1 MGHTEGRAS
10 DVQASR
16 RAVTQQITEELAAAD
31 VSPARARSI
40 IRKALSMWDS
50 DDEIRL
56 TELLTSELVTNAVR
70 HAATEI
76 MLRVEVDTRTV
87 RVEVSDTGAEMPV
100 VADAPDIGG
109 YGLRIVDQLA
119 ARWGVDPIPNDGKTV
134 WFEVDF
140 TGPSGGTRAAT
151 R

>member
-1 MGHTEGRAS
+1 M
-10 DVQASR
+10 
-16 RAVTQQITEELAAAD
+16 TQQVSQELAAVD

-40 IRKALSMWDS
+40 VRRMLAVWDA
-50 DDEIRL
+50 DDEVRL

-76 MLRVEVDTRTV
+76 MLRVAVDARTV
-87 RVEVSDTGAEMPV
+87 RVEVTDTGKTMPV
-100 VADAPDIGG
+100 LTQTPDVGG

-134 WFEVDF
+134 WFEVDLK
-140 TGPSGGTRAAT
+140 GHEAGTRVTT
-151 R
+151 RP

>member
-1 MGHTEGRAS
+1 
-10 DVQASR
+10 VK
-16 RAVTQQITEELAAAD
+16 TQQATHELAAAD

-40 IRKALSMWDS
+40 VRRMLALWDS
-50 DDEIRL
+50 DDEVRL

-76 MLRVEVDTRTV
+76 RLRVEFDAKTV
-87 RVEVSDTGAEMPV
+87 RVEVTDTGKAMPV
-100 VADAPDIGG
+100 VTPTPDVGG

-119 ARWGVDPIPNDGKTV
+119 ARWGVDQIPENGKTV
-134 WFEVDF
+134 WFEVDLK
-140 TGPSGGTRAAT
+140 GRADGSRAAT